1 MRESRSLG
9 SVRGDRGNSVP
20 YRYRLS
26 HYVGGLF
33 RCPSYVGWIARVFAG
48 SSGVFIAWASVL
60 TSERSFSRSGTG
72 RQRRPR
78 TYAKSHFAGAPSRL
92 VLVGQPA
99 TITWI
104 GAQLP
109 TSFDQN
115 PFRGIYLGTSG
126 ATAVI
131 YEQADPPRLLRIPA
145 SDITMTLNPTGP
157 TCKEA
162 H

>member
-1 MRESRSLG
+1 FFGASRHCGRSKSSG
-9 SVRGDRGNSVP
+9 NDRMTA
-20 YRYRLS
+20 RLPLTG
-26 HYVGGLF
+26 VA
-33 RCPSYVGWIARVFAG
+33 PPTSYVGWIARVFAG

-131 YEQADPPRLLRIPA
+131 YEQADP
-145 SDITMTLNPTGP
+145 
-157 TCKEA
+157 
-162 H
+162 